1 MIGYID
7 LIKGGRSYP
16 PPTGVSDAASPLA
29 WLYDW
34 VNLIKTLIQLSAH
47 SSTVVLIGK
56 RRSRK
61 VKLRKICLIPSP
73 SLLLH
78 ALFPCHCFSSFVLHF
93 FFQIT
98 DQYSC
103 DRISEAADE
112 SAKSINGELDAVYMD
127 NNQSPM
133 KWQYFGSE
141 YGIINQF
148 PASKAPDCSSYDH
161 RFRSVIL
168 IGLWKMLVF
177 EHCFSRAV

>member
-1 MIGYID
+1 MT
-7 LIKGGRSYP
+7 LFSY
-16 PPTGVSDAASPLA
+16 L
-29 WLYDW
+29 
-34 VNLIKTLIQLSAH
+34 
-47 SSTVVLIGK
+47 
-56 RRSRK
+56 
-61 VKLRKICLIPSP
+61 LIPVLLYWLEKDGVEKSSCEKFASFLHP
-73 SLLLH
+73 VCYYMHFSLAIASL
-78 ALFPCHCFSSFVLHF
+78 PCAQL

-112 SAKSINGELDAVYMD
+112 SAKSINGKLDVVYMD

-177 EHCFSRAV
+177 WTLFFKSGVDFITANG